1 MTPSGREEDMG
12 TLGLREAAGARKRR
26 GPLGILF

>member
-12 TLGLREAAGARKRR
+12 TLGLRETAGARKRR
-26 GPLGILF
+26 EPLVMLF